1 VLAGALGIVG
11 TPASAWA
18 QADVNPPLP
27 NVMLLVDTSGSME
40 YKIGSTEFPVCSP
53 TGGQSSTEKSRWIEL
68 LEVLTGT
75 ISDYRCQRV
84 DRTAQSFALGEYGS
98 GGPLNRAPYDY
109 LYQNPYHRPLSGTCA
124 PAPGALDTTNAY
136 AWPAGAI
143 KFHHYSS
150 PTNTCVFNQS
160 TDGILD
166 SFERAVRFGLMTF
179 DPLPHPGT
187 GVSGSAPDMASGVLG
202 TWSYVWGSPRAGR
215 PAGCL
220 TDQVFEVG
228 ARNAAAP
235 PWEGR
240 MIAFGDPSTGSLE
253 FLTKKSQIEQV
264 LLATRPYGATPIA
277 GMLEDAADFFLKDTS
292 ADPFNASNDF
302 GPRSDPYVAGG
313 CRDQFIILLSDGQPN
328 MDLRAQPGEDPGVF
342 CTDSPQTCPFRKP
355 EQIAFDLAAQ
365 TPPVHTF
372 VVGFALPEFDV
383 AGTQRTCNDLAD
395 GDFTDATGLCNDP
408 AHYGNTALQAC
419 CALNRIAINGGT
431 ATRRRAFFAANAEEL
446 SSALSQIL
454 TEITPVTSRT
464 QPVVSGAAGGSSGFR
479 FYSSVRPVSFQPWV
493 GVLERQRY
501 TCESETA
508 SDGSTRYF
516 AQAQP
521 IDRDKGDD
529 FAANVNSGIGRPR
542 LFVSVEGGSGEGDV
556 HSRRTIRPY
565 LPLTGGDPDGAGDYR
580 GTQYAGEAAS
590 FVASTRPEAME
601 LTGVCTDVSDSA
613 CRDRYLKWL
622 VGLDNGTS
630 FTRCKALNTSECYLL
645 GDILHSTPRVVGPP
659 SEFVRDETYE
669 TFRRTKSG
677 RPVVLYTSTN
687 DGFLHAFKVT
697 GTNEDLESSDAAA
710 KVLTR
715 ANNELWAFVPPAILP
730 EVRSQYPFTHQVLL
744 DGVPVVRDVVATI
757 TGEGSSATIKLE
769 RTRSQAAAGEGTY
782 RTILVQGFGPSR
794 GGYFA
799 IDVTDPDPEED
810 YTSSTPHGPRFLW
823 QLTTDESG
831 TVPLFGRGGA
841 TPLIT
846 TLYFDPGD
854 GGGAREI
861 AVAVLPGGRGE
872 VDGVGTECPSTAR
885 TFTGIDTRF
894 PPRGRVRCY
903 AAAASGAHSVTIVRL
918 DTGEIV
924 RIFRRDEE
932 EIDLPDS
939 NAEVALRRLV
949 TEAPLDSPITGQP
962 VAFPAETGAVA
973 DRVYVGDQD
982 GRIWRINLGSE
993 SPHDWSM
1000 GLFFDAYPATYSG
1013 DPNFPN
1019 DADDGQPILLPPVV
1033 SVTATGDVT
1042 LNLATGDQDT
1052 LGASSGMKNFVWSLT
1067 EKANADRTQTTTEV
1081 NWFLP
1086 LTGGERV
1093 VGPMVLFN
1101 SALYFASYTP
1111 PGTNASVC
1119 SNGSGRV
1126 FGMHYTLPVPGT
1138 TSTRPLN
1145 QGGEARLPGADNSL
1159 VQSRSSADITGDADS
1174 VVFGVTVAQQPTCSA
1189 RSQETARDFLGYGI
1203 HRQITNVTPGKFE
1216 LVMHTGSGGSKVEG
1230 GSSNVRTLE
1239 LRPPASAARVEGWAA
1254 LVE

>member
-1 VLAGALGIVG
+1 MLGIV
-11 TPASAWA
+11 SAPEHARA

-40 YKIGSTEFPVCSP
+40 YKIGSDQFPVCSP
-53 TGGQSSTEKSRWIEL
+53 AGGQSSTEKSRWIEL

-75 ISDYRCQRV
+75 ISDYRCQRI
-84 DRTAQSFALGEYGS
+84 DRTAQSFATGEYGS
-98 GGPLNRAPYDY
+98 GGPLNRTPYDY

-124 PAPGALDTTNAY
+124 PAPGALDPTNAY

-143 KFHHYSS
+143 TFHEYLS
-150 PTNTCVFNQS
+150 PTSSCTFRQS

-187 GVSGSAPDMASGVLG
+187 GVSGKSPDLGNGILG
-202 TWSYVWGSPRAGR
+202 TWSYVWGAPRAGR

-240 MIAFGDPSTGSLE
+240 MVAFGDPSPGSLE
-253 FLTKKSQIEQV
+253 FLTKKSQIEQI

-277 GMLEDAADFFLKDTS
+277 GMLEDAADFFLNDTS
-292 ADPFNASNDF
+292 ADPFNPSNDF

-342 CTDSPQTCPFRKP
+342 CTDSPRTCPFRKP
-355 EQIAFDLAAQ
+355 EQIAFDLASQ
-365 TPPVHTF
+365 TPPIYTF
-372 VVGFALPEFDV
+372 VVGFALPEFEV

-395 GDFTDATGLCNDP
+395 SDFTDGSGLCNDP
-408 AHYGNTALQAC
+408 AHFGNTALQAC
-419 CALNRIAINGGT
+419 CALNRIAIAGGT

-464 QPVVSGAAGGSSGFR
+464 QPVVSGAAGGASGFR

-508 SDGSTRYF
+508 ADGSTRYF
-516 AQAQP
+516 AKAQP
-521 IDRDKGDD
+521 IDRNKGDD
-529 FAANVNSGIGRPR
+529 FAANVNSGLGRPR
-542 LFVSVEGGSGEGDV
+542 WFVSVEGGVGGEPV
-556 HSRRTIRPY
+556 HSRRSIRPY
-565 LPLTGGDPDGAGDYR
+565 LPEAGGSDGVGEYR
-580 GTQYAGEAAS
+580 GEQYAGEAAA
-590 FVASTRPEAME
+590 FVANTQPEAME
-601 LTGVCTDVSDSA
+601 LTGVCTDVNDTG
-613 CRDRYLKWL
+613 CRDRYLRWL

-669 TFRRTKSG
+669 TFRRSKG
-677 RPVVLYTSTN
+677 RRPVVLYTSTN
-687 DGFLHAFKVT
+687 DGFLHAFKVA
-697 GTNEDLESSDAAA
+697 GTPEDLEGSDSAAQVMT
-710 KVLTR
+710 K

-730 EVRSQYPFTHQVLL
+730 DIRSQYPFTHQVLL

-757 TGEGSSATIKLE
+757 SGEGPSARIQLE
-769 RTRSQAAAGEGTY
+769 RTRSQAATAEGTY
-782 RTILVQGFGPSR
+782 RTILVQGFGPAR

-799 IDVTDPDPEED
+799 LDVTDPDPQED
-810 YTSSTPHGPRFLW
+810 YPSSTPHGPRFLW

-854 GGGAREI
+854 GSGAREI

-872 VDGVGTECPSTAR
+872 VDGVGTQCPNPAR
-885 TFTGIDTRF
+885 TFTGIDSRF

-903 AAAASGAHSVTIVRL
+903 NPADAGAHSVTIVRL
-918 DTGEIV
+918 DSGEIV
-924 RIFRRDEE
+924 RTFRRSADEIE
-932 EIDLPDS
+932 LPDS
-939 NAEVALRRLV
+939 NAEAALRQRV
-949 TEAPLDSPITGQP
+949 IEAPLDSPITGQP

-982 GRIWRINLGSE
+982 GRIFRINLGSE
-993 SPHDWSM
+993 DPDDWSM
-1000 GLFFDAYPATYSG
+1000 DLFFDAYPATYAG

-1042 LNLATGDQDT
+1042 LNVATGDQDT
-1052 LGASSGMKNFVWSLT
+1052 LGASPGMKNFVWSLT
-1067 EKANADRTQTTTEV
+1067 EKANADRTQVTTQV

-1111 PGTNASVC
+1111 PSSGASVC

-1126 FGMHYTLPVPGT
+1126 FGMHYTLPVPGM

-1145 QGGEARLPGADNSL
+1145 QGGEARLPGPDNTL
-1159 VQSRSSADITGDADS
+1159 VQSRTSADITGDS
-1174 VVFGVTVAQQPTCSA
+1174 NSIVFGVTVAQQPTCSA
-1189 RSQETARDFLGYGI
+1189 RTQESPRDFLGYGI
-1203 HRQITNVTPGKFE
+1203 HRQITSVTPGKFE

-1239 LRPPASAARVEGWAA
+1239 LRPPANAARVEGWAA